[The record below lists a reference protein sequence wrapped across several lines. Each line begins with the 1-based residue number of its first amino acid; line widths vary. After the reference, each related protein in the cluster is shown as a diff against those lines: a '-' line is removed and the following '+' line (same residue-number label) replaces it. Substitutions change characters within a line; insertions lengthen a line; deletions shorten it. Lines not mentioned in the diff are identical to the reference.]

1 MTENA
6 FAAAAAKASPA
17 PAQPARDPLT
27 GNQEGYDPLFGGKSL
42 PSLFVKTDAPGTTK
56 TGIVS
61 DVPFRKQ
68 SRFYMRD
75 GSLGALKFWGDD
87 NKPTEQATDASG
99 QARRPVEDEVWPLTT
114 EYRDRGK
121 DGQADSGDRAFYA
134 GNKYAMDALI
144 KAVRA
149 AGISS
154 REQIKGMRLTIVR
167 KGEEGKWEY
176 EATLTR

>member
-1 MTENA
+1 MTDNA
-6 FAAAAAKASPA
+6 FAAAAQQASTPA
-17 PAQPARDPLT
+17 PSRDPLT

-42 PSLFVKTDAPGTTK
+42 PSLFVKTHAPGASK

-68 SRFYMRD
+68 SRFYTRD
-75 GSLGALKFWGDD
+75 GSIGALKFWGDD
-87 NKPTEQATDASG
+87 NKPTEQSTDAAG
-99 QARRPVEDEVWPLTT
+99 KARRPVEDEVWPLTT
-114 EYRDRGK
+114 EYRDRSK
-121 DGQADSGDRAFYA
+121 DGQPDSGDRAFYA

-176 EATLTR
+176 EATLSR